1 MSQSSP
7 SFTDKAAELTQKPWV
22 KRTMLISFLIV
33 LALIV
38 GNIFF
43 GKDEAQPVKVS
54 LSKIEFPSGWTQV
67 AGMRATTTQ
76 TLSPG
81 SDPHATAR
89 ASFSPDNIITAQHFQ
104 QVLDQNTALHFG
116 KIVTCNPTT
125 GSKQFSSFRA
135 KAEDGN
141 NIVIVSYQPSANT
154 AFVVAGEK
162 ADKTLLPNEWEC
174 AH

>member
-1 MSQSSP
+1 MSQTSP

-22 KRTMLISFLIV
+22 KRTILLSFLV
-33 LALIV
+33 VFALIV
-38 GNIFF
+38 GNIFL

-54 LSKIEFPSGWTQV
+54 LSKVEFPSGWTQV

-81 SDPHATAR
+81 SDLHATAR
-89 ASFSPDNIITAQHFQ
+89 ASFAPDSIVTAEQFQ
-104 QVLDQNTALHFG
+104 QVLNQNTALHFG
-116 KIVTCNPTT
+116 KLATCNT
-125 GSKQFSSFRA
+125 SASSTQLTSYRA

-141 NIVIVSYQPSANT
+141 NIVIISYQPSANT

-162 ADKTLLPNEWEC
+162 SDKTLLPNEWEC
-174 AH
+174 AS